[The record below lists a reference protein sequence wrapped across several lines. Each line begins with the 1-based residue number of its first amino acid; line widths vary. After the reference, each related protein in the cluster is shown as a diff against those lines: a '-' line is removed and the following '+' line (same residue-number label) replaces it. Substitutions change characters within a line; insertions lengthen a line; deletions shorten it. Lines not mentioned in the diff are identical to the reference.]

1 MHELAL
7 AEGILAVA
15 IDAANGEGIKSI
27 RIRVGRLQHVT
38 QDSLQ
43 FAFELI
49 SENSNAQG
57 ATIVV
62 EDVAVRYRCKQ
73 CGIEGEVELPH
84 FHCRSCSS
92 MEVEILSGEEILVD
106 SVELSNGQKVE
117 RCKSNLEA
125 ALEDHMRE
133 HHGNDG
139 H

>member
-7 AEGILAVA
+7 AEGIMA
-15 IDAANGEGIKSI
+15 IASDAASGESINSI

-57 ATIVV
+57 ARIVV
-62 EDVAVRYRCKQ
+62 EQVPATYRCKQ
-73 CGIEGEVELPH
+73 CGSEGEIELPH

-92 MEVEILSGEEILVD
+92 VEIEILSGEEILVD
-106 SVELSNGQKVE
+106 AVELSNGTIVE

-125 ALEDHMRE
+125 VLEEHMRE
-133 HHGNDG
+133 HHGNDS

>member
-15 IDAANGEGIKSI
+15 SDAANGENISSI

-49 SENSNAQG
+49 SENSNAKG
-57 ATIVV
+57 AKIVV
-62 EDVAVRYRCKQ
+62 DEVPATYRCKQ
-73 CGIEGEVELPH
+73 CDVEGEIDLPH

-92 MEVEILSGEEILVD
+92 VELEILSGEEILVD
-106 SVELSNGQKVE
+106 SVELSNGQIIE
-117 RCKSNLEA
+117 RCKSNLEPV
-125 ALEDHMRE
+125 LEEHIRE
-133 HHGNDG
+133 HHGNDS

>member
-15 IDAANGEGIKSI
+15 SDAANGVSINSI

-57 ATIVV
+57 AKIVV
-62 EDVAVRYRCKQ
+62 EQVPATYRCKQ
-73 CGIEGEVELPH
+73 CGNEGEIELPH
-84 FHCRSCSS
+84 FYCRACSAI
-92 MEVEILSGEEILVD
+92 ELEILSGEEILVD
-106 SVELSNGQKVE
+106 SVELSNGQIVE
-117 RCKSNLEA
+117 RCKSNLEVV
-125 ALEDHMRE
+125 LEEHIRE
-133 HHGNDG
+133 HHGNDS

>member
-7 AEGILAVA
+7 AEGIMA
-15 IDAANGEGIKSI
+15 IASDAANGEKINSI

-57 ATIVV
+57 ARIVV
-62 EDVAVRYRCKQ
+62 EQVPARYRCSQ
-73 CGIEGEVELPH
+73 CAAEGEIELPH

-92 MEVEILSGEEILVD
+92 VELEILSGEEILVD
-106 SVELSNGQKVE
+106 AVELSNGKIVE

-125 ALEDHMRE
+125 VLEEHMRE
-133 HHGNDG
+133 HHGNDS